1 MNTKIKKRFL
11 EEIEKNEEA
20 AKLERINRKFLE
32 LIMETTKC
40 PMTKASIEEHF
51 LVLQWR
57 KDNYN
62 KIDHL

>member
-1 MNTKIKKRFL
+1 MKKAEKL
-11 EEIEKNEEA
+11 LLKEIEKNKEA
-20 AKLERINRKFLE
+20 FKLEHINQKFLE

-40 PMTKASIEEHF
+40 PMTKASIEEHL

>member
-1 MNTKIKKRFL
+1 MKKAEKQL
-11 EEIEKNEEA
+11 LKEIEKNEEA
-20 AKLERINRKFLE
+20 TKLEGINRKFLE
-32 LIMETTKC
+32 LIMKTTKC